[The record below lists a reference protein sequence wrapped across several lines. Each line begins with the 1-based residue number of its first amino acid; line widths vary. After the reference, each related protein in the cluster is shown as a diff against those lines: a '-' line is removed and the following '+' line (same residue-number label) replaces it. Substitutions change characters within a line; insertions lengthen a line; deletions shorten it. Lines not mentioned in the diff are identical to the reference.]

1 MGKSKSSFPL
11 EKILT
16 ISAREWYDMYG
27 KKLDDYEAKGI
38 HYEVYDME
46 FNKQL
51 SKEFASQ
58 VPNNAEVVVAYK
70 FFTNPNGGNISSRIV
85 PRDYASGT
93 ALIPK
98 K

>member
-1 MGKSKSSFPL
+1 MTIPL
-11 EKILT
+11 EKVLT
-16 ISAREWYDMYG
+16 ISAREWCDMYG

-38 HYEVYDME
+38 HYEVYDMD
-46 FNKQL
+46 FKKQL

-58 VPNNAEVVVAYK
+58 VPDNAEIVVGYR
-70 FFTNPNGGNISSRIV
+70 FSTNPNGGNVSSRIV